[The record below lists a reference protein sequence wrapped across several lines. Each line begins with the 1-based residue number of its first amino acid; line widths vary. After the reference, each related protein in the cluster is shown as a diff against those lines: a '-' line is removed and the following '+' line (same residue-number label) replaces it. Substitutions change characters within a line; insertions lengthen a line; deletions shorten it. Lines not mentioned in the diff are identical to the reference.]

1 MCKVLGRAVAKAD
14 VGIQPAL
21 TLVEHDDPASVH
33 PDVVVNR
40 RRSAVTPVGQ
50 HNTVIADR
58 AVIVMV
64 MSAKHRHHIPALKH
78 LAEKPGIQMR
88 AANRLPVRAVRLE
101 SHAFPEGVGI
111 FR

>member
-1 MCKVLGRAVAKAD
+1 MCKVLGRAVAKSD

-50 HNTVIADR
+50 HDAVVSHR
-58 AVIVMV
+58 VIVV
-64 MSAKHRHHIPALKH
+64 VIMSAEHRHHIPAFKH
-78 LAEKPGIQMR
+78 LAEKP
-88 AANRLPVRAVRLE
+88 
-101 SHAFPEGVGI
+101 
-111 FR
+111 